1 MTENA
6 STATLTPEMQQH
18 FAMAFNEP
26 LPAPVSE
33 SAAPA
38 ATPAQNGESQVA
50 APAATVPPIPAST
63 PASTQPINQ
72 PAAAEEGVTYIDPNE
87 YIKEHL
93 GFDSWEAAKSEI
105 QRLRELQQNAQT
117 PAERKY
123 ANEQSKRWH
132 EYIQYGKEDELREA
146 LNARHQVSG
155 LDAMDDERKVK
166 LFIKMN
172 NPMFDQEL
180 IDYQFKQN
188 YGFDESAFK
197 DENGIVTDPLAYRYA
212 KVAAMQKM
220 QGDLAK
226 ANEFFNNYKSKIEL
240 PEINQPQAA
249 IVDEAY
255 EGYKARTANATEAY
269 TKTIAPALQALKEAD
284 LDMAFNINDPDNQIN
299 FDFGIT
305 IDKADLDT
313 AKEKSLYFSDWI
325 EETFYDDKGS
335 FQPKRLARAILLER
349 NFDKYVQTVARQ
361 AVNAE
366 RKRMIEKET
375 PGVVRRELNVSP
387 EARTELDQ
395 RMQMAF
401 SV

>member
-6 STATLTPEMQQH
+6 STSTLTPEMQQH
-18 FAMAFNEP
+18 FAMAFGEP
-26 LPAPVSE
+26 LPAPVNE
-33 SAAPA
+33 PAATVAAPA
-38 ATPAQNGESQVA
+38 GVETSVA
-50 APAATVPPIPAST
+50 APAAPANST
-63 PASTQPINQ
+63 PPAPPATNQPINQ
-72 PAAAEEGVTYIDPNE
+72 PAAEDEVTIVDPNE

-93 GFDSWEAAKSEI
+93 GFDNWEAAKSEI

-117 PAERKY
+117 PAEIKY
-123 ANEQSKRWH
+123 ANDQSKRWH
-132 EYIQYGKEDELREA
+132 EYIQQGKENELREA

-155 LDAMDDERKVK
+155 IDTMSDENKVK

-180 IDYQFKQN
+180 IDYQFQQN

-197 DENGIVTDPLAYRYA
+197 DENGVVTDPLAYRYA

-255 EGYKARTANATEAY
+255 EGYKARTATATEAY
-269 TKTIAPALQALKEAD
+269 TKTIAPALQALTEAD
-284 LDMAFNINDPDNQIN
+284 LNMAFNINDPDNQIN

-305 IDKADLDT
+305 VDKTDFES

-325 EETFYDDKGS
+325 EETFYDDKGN
-335 FQPKRLARAILLER
+335 FQPKKLARAVLLER

-366 RKRMIEKET
+366 RKRVIEKET
-375 PGVVRRELNVSP
+375 PGVVKKDFNISP
-387 EARTELDQ
+387 EAQSELDK

>member
-6 STATLTPEMQQH
+6 STTTLTPEMQQH

-26 LPAPVSE
+26 LPAPVNE
-33 SAAPA
+33 PAAPA
-38 ATPAQNGESQVA
+38 APPVGEAQVV
-50 APAATVPPIPAST
+50 APAADAPASPAPFT
-63 PASTQPINQ
+63 PPAPNQPINQ

-93 GFDSWEAAKSEI
+93 GFDNWDTAKAEI
-105 QRLRELQQNAQT
+105 QRLRALQQNAQT
-117 PAERKY
+117 PAEIKY
-123 ANEQSKRWH
+123 ANDQSKRWH
-132 EYIQYGKEDELREA
+132 EYIQSGKENELREA

-155 LDAMDDERKVK
+155 IDTMDDAQKVK

-180 IDYQFKQN
+180 IDYQFQQN
-188 YGFDESAFK
+188 YGFDDSAFK
-197 DENGIVTDPLAYRYA
+197 DDNGVIADPLAYRYA

-226 ANEFFNNYKSKIEL
+226 ANEYFNNYKSKIEL
-240 PEINQPQAA
+240 PEINQPQTAV
-249 IVDEAY
+249 VDEAY
-255 EGYKARTANATEAY
+255 EGYKARTATATEAY
-269 TKTIAPALQALKEAD
+269 TKTIAPALQALTEAD
-284 LDMAFNINDPDNQIN
+284 LGMSFNINDPDNQIN

-305 IDKADLDT
+305 VDKADLDS
-313 AKEKSLYFSDWI
+313 AKDKSLYFSDWI
-325 EETFYDDKGS
+325 EETFYDNNGS
-335 FQPKRLARAILLER
+335 FQPKKLARAILLER

-366 RKRMIEKET
+366 RKRMIERET
-375 PGVVRRELNVSP
+375 PGVVKKDFNISQ
-387 EARTELDQ
+387 EAKTELDQ